1 MSLLQSLPDSW
12 ENKMSFLIKTKGT
25 VLVSDT
31 YIEWNHR
38 HIQTRLRSA
47 KVCLVVLDF
56 FFFSRSPPQ
65 DLVYALLASLP
76 RSSLL
81 NIQNRI
87 VPLLQLDVVGV
98 SLSHFIH
105 LLFSFSH
112 FLSYS
117 PLRWHYTYFHI
128 SHRRHSCI
136 VA

>member
-1 MSLLQSLPDSW
+1 MSTLRQPLPDSW
-12 ENKMSFLIKTKGT
+12 ENKMSFLIKTRRA

-38 HIQTRLRSA
+38 HTQTRLRSA
-47 KVCLVVLDF
+47 KVCLVVLDLL
-56 FFFSRSPPQ
+56 FFSRSPPQ

-87 VPLLQLDVVGV
+87 IPLLQLDVVGV
-98 SLSHFIH
+98 SPSRFIQ

-117 PLRWHYTYFHI
+117 PLSWHYTYFHI
-128 SHRRHSCI
+128 SHQR
-136 VA
+136 